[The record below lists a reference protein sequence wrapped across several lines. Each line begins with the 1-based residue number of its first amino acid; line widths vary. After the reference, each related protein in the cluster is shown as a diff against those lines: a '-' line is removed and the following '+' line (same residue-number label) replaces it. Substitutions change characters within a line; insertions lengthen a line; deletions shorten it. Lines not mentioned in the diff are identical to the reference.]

1 MATKVTVN
9 LPDEL
14 VDELRRM
21 AEERDLTMTQVLR
34 QAIES
39 ERFLQDEL
47 SKGNKVLIENKKDKS
62 IHQVIF
68 K

>member
-14 VDELRRM
+14 VEELKRLASQRN
-21 AEERDLTMTQVLR
+21 LTVTQVLR

-47 SKGNKVLIENKKDKS
+47 EKGNKVLIEDQKDKS